1 MRLPLDASEIS
12 SLALAAFLTF
22 PGLFTIW
29 PYLPKIAFYHGIEPL
44 ADPNRLLSFPQECTL
59 QAVRRFFFPN
69 QRRLPD
75 YFGLRCIFSG
85 FPLVSF
91 YLR

>member
-1 MRLPLDASEIS
+1 MRLPLDGPVFTV
-12 SLALAAFLTF
+12 ALAAFSSF
-22 PGLFTIW
+22 PGPVELESSQ
-29 PYLPKIAFYHGIEPL
+29 IAFTTGLNDFVVIQTG
-44 ADPNRLLSFPQECTL
+44 S